1 MRILITASKREKA
14 KNYVNYFLPLG
25 EVDVIT
31 PEEARMPEFD
41 LLVLSGGEDV
51 HPKYYG
57 EDIKYPDLVE
67 INESRDRM
75 ELTLIGR
82 ALQRR
87 RPVVGICRGIQIL
100 TVALGGRL
108 YQDLGMEGFNAD
120 MHKVKEGDA
129 YHPVDF
135 FEEFR
140 DVFGENGEVNSRHH
154 QGIKDLP
161 DGPPDLTVMARS
173 PDGLVEAFRS
183 DSLRVLAVQWH
194 PERHRSPL
202 SDRLLEYI
210 REFVGR
216 GV

>member
-1 MRILITASKREKA
+1 
-14 KNYVNYFLPLG
+14 
-25 EVDVIT
+25 
-31 PEEARMPEFD
+31 MPEFD

-161 DGPPDLTVMARS
+161 DDPPDLTVMARS